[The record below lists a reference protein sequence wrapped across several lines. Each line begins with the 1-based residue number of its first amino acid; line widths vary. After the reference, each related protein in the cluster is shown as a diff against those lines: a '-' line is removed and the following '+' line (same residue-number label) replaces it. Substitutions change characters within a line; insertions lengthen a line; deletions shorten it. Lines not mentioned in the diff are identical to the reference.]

1 MDNGLETFMQEEG
14 QNQIMNLILEE
25 HADNVMFG
33 DISEF
38 EDYEDWI
45 RYIVEDEERR
55 NEQFLNATSIQVSNV
70 FQLDASSKIMGEEAQ
85 FQTSKHDDNKWVK
98 IKSKIKVDFDLKQ
111 EKTKQLWSLLDQF
124 LNIFAWHKR
133 ELGCCKHGEHI
144 VDTHGFPPC
153 RPLPTKF
160 HYRKRPSKEIDR
172 CASSFGQNEDQHIE
186 LCLQNHFVDEKRWQ
200 PLILW

>member
-55 NEQFLNATSIQVSNV
+55 NEQFLNATSI
-70 FQLDASSKIMGEEAQ
+70 
-85 FQTSKHDDNKWVK
+85 
-98 IKSKIKVDFDLKQ
+98 
-111 EKTKQLWSLLDQF
+111 
-124 LNIFAWHKR
+124 
-133 ELGCCKHGEHI
+133 
-144 VDTHGFPPC
+144 
-153 RPLPTKF
+153 
-160 HYRKRPSKEIDR
+160 
-172 CASSFGQNEDQHIE
+172 
-186 LCLQNHFVDEKRWQ
+186 
-200 PLILW
+200 